1 MIAKSSDDNKT
12 IVLNGNGLQFIS
24 GDGGANSTYLSGISD
39 SKGTSSDIAVS
50 QKCLSDNYIAKT
62 FSDVSAAINLLPPG
76 DATPVDADYYV
87 CQSVNGGTTDTTYY
101 RRPMSCL
108 WSYINGKLGNSY
120 LPLTG
125 GTLTGTLTATKFTGK
140 GSGLTNIPAGQL
152 TGTISSDR
160 LPDLSGKYLPISGGT
175 ITGDT
180 TVMGSTGQYGVKFT
194 NGYIQ
199 FLSDGG
205 ATVRGTITGISSSK
219 GTSTTRAISEK
230 GVADNYIAKTDI
242 SNIAGTD
249 TTKVPSLQCLN
260 DNYVPKSG
268 GLINGT
274 IGIAGNIEILGNDT
288 LKLSTDGSITFPERA
303 SRLTGIADDKG
314 ISTTLAVSQ
323 KCLNDNYLAKSDATY
338 STTDLTAGT
347 SPLTTG
353 SFYFV
358 YE

>member
-24 GDGGANSTYLSGISD
+24 GDGGANSTSLSGISD

-87 CQSVNGGTTDTTYY
+87 CQSVDGGTTDTTYY

-125 GTLTGTLTATKFTGK
+125 GTLTGTLTATKFTGD

-152 TGTISSDR
+152 TGTINSDR

-180 TVMGSTGQYGVKFT
+180 TIKGSSGQYAVKIT
-194 NGYIQ
+194 NGDIQ
-199 FLSDGG
+199 FLGDGG
-205 ATVRGTITGISSSK
+205 STVISTISGISSSK
-219 GTSTTRAISEK
+219 GTSTT
-230 GVADNYIAKTDI
+230 
-242 SNIAGTD
+242 
-249 TTKVPSLQCLN
+249 
-260 DNYVPKSG
+260 
-268 GLINGT
+268 
-274 IGIAGNIEILGNDT
+274 
-288 LKLSTDGSITFPERA
+288 
-303 SRLTGIADDKG
+303 
-314 ISTTLAVSQ
+314 
-323 KCLNDNYLAKSDATY
+323 
-338 STTDLTAGT
+338 
-347 SPLTTG
+347 
-353 SFYFV
+353 
-358 YE
+358 